1 MLKEP
6 CLKFQNLQHKF
17 GCFPKIHQFWY
28 PSLNLKWASRAVQA
42 LSPNF
47 GTFIINGL
55 SGFPTWN
62 QKHEKY
68 LFHDIHCSP
77 WLFRLVSIDYRRG
90 PLQSEMTE
98 SNRMTTMLYSVGGVL
113 ITILLIVLVI
123 MTRRNVPKVAS
134 RPPHCSYS
142 CTLYNSFLTA
152 SVRLAP

>member
-17 GCFPKIHQFWY
+17 GCFLKIHQFWY